1 MSRLILSLVL
11 SLLLGAWN
19 PVALLAATMD
29 PVGTLSEDSQ
39 DYQKDVIKKVSATWS
54 KICDNHWK
62 FSFSAYVG
70 MKADANG
77 NLTPFTVYT
86 SRNAAVDRLSLEA
99 CKKTNAGRPPAT
111 WNPEQIVYMYLNFK
125 VANKK
130 NLTTP
135 GFPAVAQFR
144 EGERAA
150 AGKLWD
156 KAETCFSK
164 AIQIDPMLAIAHV
177 GLGTTCYN
185 KNRVPEA
192 IQSYKQALRLDP
204 EDDELRFS
212 LSKMCLQVHDVQDAK
227 KIASE
232 VNSISK
238 YYSRAQDLI
247 ADRGEFANGATG
259 MESAASSTSN
269 TSSTNTANTDIS
281 APAIYNKGVT
291 EARSGNYLEAIKLYK
306 KTIELEP
313 DHPLVYSALG
323 SAYISLNQITEA
335 ESALKKGL
343 TISPNDDDA
352 KYMLASVY
360 ITLNRQAEALPILK
374 SIKPGASGYSLAQ
387 EYIKKFTS
395 SASGQVPATQ
405 TNRPNQT
412 TVESVVTGEG
422 NSVVKDKWAL
432 VIGISKFAN
441 PEYNLK
447 FAAKDAQDFYNYLIT
462 EGNFKKDH
470 VLLLLNENATRRNI
484 MSAFGDK
491 FLPAVCREGD
501 LVTIYISTHGTPA
514 SKDPGQRNFIIAY
527 DTESDALYETG
538 VDMDEL
544 YRRVKEGV
552 KTERALIVMD
562 TCYSGAGVPGARGV
576 DAGANFDADLLAQGS
591 GHLVMTSSSP
601 SERSW
606 ESKVTP
612 NGVFTKYLIQNLK
625 LTKGNVK
632 NSFDK
637 LKDDVGWEVQNA
649 FNQQQHPQI
658 GGQWQGKEMILNA
671 IPTNPRPVLN
681 PDLLKLMNLSN
692 APKPAVK
699 K

>member
-1 MSRLILSLVL
+1 MSRVILSLTL
-11 SLLLGAWN
+11 SLMLGAWS
-19 PVALLAATMD
+19 PLSVFAATVD
-29 PVGTLSEDSQ
+29 AVGTLSEDSQ
-39 DYQKDVIKKVSATWS
+39 DYQKDVIKKVSATWA

-86 SRNAAVDRLSLEA
+86 TRNAAVDRLSLEA
-99 CKKTNAGRPPAT
+99 CKQTNAGRPPAT
-111 WNPEQIVYMYLNFK
+111 WNPEQIVYMYLNYK
-125 VANKK
+125 VANTK
-130 NLTTP
+130 NSTTLD
-135 GFPAVAQFR
+135 FPAVDQFR

-150 AGKLWD
+150 AGNLWD

-164 AIQIDPMLAIAHV
+164 AIQIDPMLAIAHA
-177 GLGTTCYN
+177 GLGTTYYN

-212 LSKMCLQVHDVQDAK
+212 LSKMCLQVRDVQDAK
-227 KIASE
+227 KIAAE
-232 VNSISK
+232 VNPISK

-247 ADRGEFANGATG
+247 ADRGEFANASTG
-259 MESAASSTSN
+259 MESTASTTASST
-269 TSSTNTANTDIS
+269 ANTTAT
-281 APAIYNKGVT
+281 APELYNKGVS
-291 EARSGNYLEAIKLYK
+291 ASRAGSHLEAIKYFRDA
-306 KTIELEP
+306 IAVEP
-313 DHPLVYSALG
+313 NHMFAHSALG
-323 SAYISLNQITEA
+323 SSYITMNQLKDAEA
-335 ESALKKGL
+335 ELRIAYK
-343 TISPNDDDA
+343 INPNDDDTN
-352 KYMLASVY
+352 YMLGSVCFSH
-360 ITLNRQAEALPILK
+360 NKVAEGIALLK
-374 SIKPGASGYSLAQ
+374 TIKPGAPLYDNAQ
-387 EYIKKFTS
+387 QYLKTYAPNS
-395 SASGQVPATQ
+395 VPV
-405 TNRPNQT
+405 NKPNQT
-412 TVESVVTGEG
+412 TVETVVTGDG
-422 NSVVKDKWAL
+422 NSIVKDKWAL

-470 VLLLLNENATRRNI
+470 VLLLLNEHATRRNI

-501 LVTIYISTHGTPA
+501 LVAIYISTHGTPA

-671 IPTNPRPVLN
+671 VPTNPRPVLN

-692 APKPAVK
+692 TPKPAGK

>member
-1 MSRLILSLVL
+1 MSRVILSLALAVL
-11 SLLLGAWN
+11 FCSCSPSA
-19 PVALLAATMD
+19 VLAEQSVD
-29 PVGTLSEDSQ
+29 PIQTLSEDSKEYRE
-39 DYQKDVIKKVSATWS
+39 DIIKKVTAVWI
-54 KICDNHWK
+54 KNCGNHWK
-62 FSFSAYVG
+62 FSFTAYVG
-70 MKADANG
+70 MTADSNG

-86 SRNAAVDRLSLEA
+86 SRNAAVDRLSLEV
-99 CKKTNAGRPPAT
+99 CKMAKPGRPPSS
-111 WNPEQIVYMYLNFK
+111 WNPEQKVYMYLNYKFPN
-125 VANKK
+125 AK
-130 NLTTP
+130 NLATS
-135 GFPAVAQFR
+135 GFPAVTHFR

-150 AGKLWD
+150 GNKDWD
-156 KAETCFSK
+156 KAEACFLK
-164 AIQIDPMLAIAHV
+164 AIQIDQKLAIAYA
-177 GLGTTCYN
+177 GLGTAYFN
-185 KNRVPEA
+185 KNRIPEA
-192 IQSYKQALRLDP
+192 IQTYKQALQLDP
-204 EDDELRFS
+204 EDDELRYS
-212 LSKMCLQVHDVQDAK
+212 LSSMCWRVKDIQDAK
-227 KIASE
+227 KYASE
-232 VNSISK
+232 VNPVSK

-247 ADRGEFANGATG
+247 AGRGEFAT
-259 MESAASSTSN
+259 AANASTQ
-269 TSSTNTANTDIS
+269 AIS
-281 APAIYNKGVT
+281 APDLYNKGVT
-291 EARSGNYLEAIKLYK
+291 EQRAGNIGEAIKIYK
-306 KTIELEP
+306 QVVAIEP
-313 DHPLVYSALG
+313 NHQFVHSALG
-323 SAYISLNQITEA
+323 SAYITLNQISDAEA
-335 ESALKKGL
+335 ELKTALA
-343 TISPNDDDA
+343 INPNDDDT
-352 KYMLASVY
+352 KYMLASIY
-360 ITLNRQAEALPILK
+360 ISLNKQAEALPILR
-374 SIKPGASGYSLAQ
+374 SIKAGATGYELAQ
-387 EYIKKFTS
+387 KYIKSFTES
-395 SASGQVPATQ
+395 SSSQSGQTEQAQ
-405 TNRPNQT
+405 RTNQS
-412 TVESVVTGEG
+412 TVETVVTGNG

-447 FAAKDAQDFYNYLIT
+447 YAAKDAQDFYNYLIT
-462 EGNFKKDH
+462 EGNFRKDH
-470 VLLLLNENATRRNI
+470 VLLLLNEHATRRNI

-501 LVTIYISTHGTPA
+501 LVAIYISTHGTPA
-514 SKDPGQRNFIIAY
+514 SKDPGKRNFIIAY
-527 DTESDALYETG
+527 DTEAEALYETG

-671 IPTNPRPVLN
+671 LPTSPRQVLN
-681 PDLLKLMNLSN
+681 PDLLKLMNLNN
-692 APKPAVK
+692 APKAPVK

>member
-1 MSRLILSLVL
+1 MLRKIALSQMLVL
-11 SLLLGAWN
+11 ALALGQCL
-19 PVALLAATMD
+19 PVMPVYAQQMD
-29 PVGTLSEDSQ
+29 AIGAMSPASQ
-39 DYQKDVIKKVSATWS
+39 EYQKKIIKEVSSAWA
-54 KICDNHWK
+54 KNIGNHWK
-62 FSFSAYVG
+62 FSFYSHIAIKV
-70 MKADANG
+70 DPSG
-77 NLTPFTVYT
+77 NLSGSIAVT
-86 SRNAAVDRLSLEA
+86 SRNLSADRISVD
-99 CKKTNAGRPPAT
+99 CVKKAKMGPPPAG
-111 WNPEQIVYMYLNFK
+111 WNPDQIVYMYLNYK
-125 VANKK
+125 VMNARNIK
-130 NLTTP
+130 TP
-135 GFPAVAQFR
+135 GFPAFEQFR
-144 EGERAA
+144 EGLVQYNKKENQ
-150 AGKLWD
+150 
-156 KAETCFSK
+156 KALECFAKST
-164 AIQIDPMLAIAHV
+164 QIDPVFASGYANYGGLLAE
-177 GLGTTCYN
+177 LGRN
-185 KNRVPEA
+185 NEA
-192 IQSYKQALRLDP
+192 IQAFKESLRLDP
-204 EDDELRFS
+204 EDDELRFA
-212 LSKMCLQVHDVQDAK
+212 LAKCCLLVKDDQDAK
-227 KIASE
+227 RVAAEINP
-232 VNSISK
+232 VSK

-247 ADRGEFANGATG
+247 AGRGEFATA
-259 MESAASSTSN
+259 STS
-269 TSSTNTANTDIS
+269 TSQAAVSSNAGD
-281 APAIYNKGVT
+281 APTIYNKGVT
-291 EARSGNYLEAIKLYK
+291 EQRAGNLLEAVKSYK
-306 KTIELEP
+306 KVIEIDP
-313 DHPLVYSALG
+313 NHQFVHSALG
-323 SAYISLNQITEA
+323 SAYISLNQIPEA
-335 ESALKKGL
+335 EAELEKAFA
-343 TISPNDDDA
+343 INPNDDDT
-352 KYMLASVY
+352 KYMLGSIY
-360 ITLNRQAEALPILK
+360 IALNKTPEAIAVLK
-374 SIKPGASGYSLAQ
+374 TIKPGASGYDFAQ
-387 EYIKKFTS
+387 KQLKALQAESSSTGSTS
-395 SASGQVPATQ
+395 SPTR
-405 TNRPNQT
+405 TNQT
-412 TVESVVTGEG
+412 TVESVVTSDG

-441 PEYNLK
+441 PQYNLK
-447 FAAKDAQDFYNYLIT
+447 YAAKDAQDFYNYLVT
-462 EGNFKKDH
+462 DGNFKKDH

-527 DTESDALYETG
+527 DTEAEALYETG

-576 DAGANFDADLLAQGS
+576 DAGANFDAALLAQGS

-658 GGQWQGKEMILNA
+658 GGQWQGKEMILNSL
-671 IPTNPRPVLN
+671 PTSPRQVLN

-692 APKPAVK
+692 TPKTPVK